1 MFRRK
6 VSYAPS
12 LLFPGI
18 PQWLRIHM
26 RTISYPVRLSLALTV
41 CWVRAIVNRN
51 CWELSL
57 HTKVLH
63 LQGKYPQCNQGC
75 TQQTMN
81 QISRYRDICICYS
94 LHSSTEYRHNA
105 VKVRLIQHP
114 HCRGSP
120 NNPRCDLPEFRSSSN
135 MLLSQRS
142 LPDVLQ
148 IVGQAV
154 RINLNCVQLRNIRTY
169 LNKICIKIYHKQSN
183 ENRGRM

>member
-1 MFRRK
+1 M
-6 VSYAPS
+6 
-12 LLFPGI
+12 LLRYCFQVYHNGYESI
-18 PQWLRIHM
+18 WGLSRIRFGWAWLWLCVG
-26 RTISYPVRLSLALTV
+26 SDF
-41 CWVRAIVNRN
+41 RAIVNRN

-75 TQQTMN
+75 TQQTLN